1 MWAFI
6 IQATMSRLPNVE
18 EPSSKLH
25 TKIFYKNQMFDCF
38 KTTPPLH
45 RDHLKQNG
53 YSHIRIKHN
62 SLTLLLVLI
71 TWIERINGRYSAFV
85 KANITF
91 SSTLKYIS
99 VRRTGRV
106 RNEWVIADRFF
117 LPIPTC
123 SRSSSSS
130 TRDHPILRKVF
141 GFGWLIH
148 SYTGVN
154 RIIPYRAHISWL

>member
-1 MWAFI
+1 MKWEWTGNEMEYISSPKAETRGSPVQVWAFI

-85 KANITF
+85 KANI
-91 SSTLKYIS
+91 
-99 VRRTGRV
+99 
-106 RNEWVIADRFF
+106 DFF
-117 LPIPTC
+117 INIEVHF
-123 SRSSSSS
+123 RSA
-130 TRDHPILRKVF
+130 
-141 GFGWLIH
+141 
-148 SYTGVN
+148 
-154 RIIPYRAHISWL
+154 YRARKKWMSHCRQVFFTNSYLFSFLI